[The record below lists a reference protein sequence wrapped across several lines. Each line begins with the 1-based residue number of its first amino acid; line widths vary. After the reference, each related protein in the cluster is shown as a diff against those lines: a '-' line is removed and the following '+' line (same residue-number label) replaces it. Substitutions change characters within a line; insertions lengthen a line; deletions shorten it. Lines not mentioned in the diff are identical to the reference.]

1 MSTVARVRGRAT
13 LAMISRLRSD
23 PLGMLIGISRDHGER
38 VRLPTLARHPLF
50 LLSKPDDVAH
60 VLVANQS
67 NYVKAPTY
75 RPLRELLGNG
85 LLTNE
90 GDHWAR
96 QRKQLQP
103 MFARRHVVSFA
114 PAMVAATNRMLDGW
128 ATRPDGATLD
138 VAEELSALTLDVVGR
153 ALFSADLTGEAGEL
167 APALT
172 TVLNAYI
179 AVVRNPLFWLLPNY
193 EKWRTPNRRRAA
205 VAEAHLRAVVQRM
218 ITARQAEP
226 PAERPTDLLDMLLAA
241 RDESSGAAMSEQQ
254 VRDELMTF
262 LLAGHETTANALA
275 WTCYLLS
282 THPDARARL
291 EAEVDSVLAG
301 RAPTADDQDKLAWTG
316 AVVAEA
322 MRLYPPAWILER
334 QSLAEDAFDGLVI
347 PSGAIVITPPYL
359 VHRNPDHWPNPEG
372 FDPTRFLP
380 GAPTRHRY
388 AYLPFGGGRRQCIG
402 GGFATLEAT
411 LLLATITQRAR
422 VNLVPGAHPVP
433 QPTVTLR
440 PANGLPMTLHHRD
453 AAARRSSQERIHKS
467 DDRSGSRQN

>member
-1 MSTVARVRGRAT
+1 MSTLARVRGRAV
-13 LAMISRLRSD
+13 LSMIARLRTD
-23 PLGMLIGISRDHGER
+23 PLRMLINISQQHGDR
-38 VRLPTLARHPLF
+38 VSLPTIARHPLF

-60 VLVANQS
+60 VLVANQA

-75 RPLRELLGNG
+75 RPLREVLGNG

-90 GDHWAR
+90 GEHWAR
-96 QRKQLQP
+96 QRKLLQP
-103 MFARRHVVSFA
+103 MFARRHVVRNA
-114 PAMVAATNRMLDGW
+114 AAMVSATTRMLDGW
-128 ATRPDGATLD
+128 AARPDGTVLD
-138 VAEELSALTLDVVGR
+138 VAEEMSALTLDVVGR

-205 VAEAHLRAVVQRM
+205 VAENHLRSVVERI
-218 ITARQAEP
+218 ITARQASASR
-226 PAERPTDLLDMLLAA
+226 AETDLLDMLLAA
-241 RDESSGAAMSEQQ
+241 RDETTGAAMSDQQ

-262 LLAGHETTANALA
+262 LLAGHETTANTLA
-275 WTCYLLS
+275 WTFYLLS
-282 THPDARARL
+282 THPEARVRL
-291 EAEVDSVLAG
+291 EAEVDTVLAG
-301 RAPTADDQDKLAWTG
+301 RPPTAEDEDQLEWTA
-316 AVVAEA
+316 AVVGES

-334 QSLAEDAFDGLVI
+334 QALAEDSWDGLVLPAGSI
-347 PSGAIVITPPYL
+347 AITPPYL
-359 VHRNPDHWPNPEG
+359 IHRNPDHWPNPEG

-380 GAPTRHRY
+380 GAPARHRY

-411 LLLATITQRAR
+411 LLLATITQRTR
-422 VNLVPGAHPVP
+422 LNLVPGAHPVP

-440 PANGLPMTLHHRD
+440 PSGLSMTLHHRG
-453 AAARRSSQERIHKS
+453 AVAPTSSQAPSRRS
-467 DDRSGSRQN
+467 DDRPSSLRN